1 MALSVDPQATTP
13 DVDAGGPLLSVSD
26 VSVTAHRGERE
37 ITLVD
42 GVSFELEAGRTV
54 GLVGESGSG
63 KTLTAL
69 SVIQHLP
76 VSLRSAGGTVSFGGR
91 DLTALSPA
99 ELRAVRGNDIGVIF
113 QDPLASFDPSFTVGS
128 QMVETIRTHTS
139 LSRAE
144 ARELSVSLL
153 DRVGIAQPDRR
164 MRDYAHQLSGG
175 MAQRVMIA
183 MAISCRPRLLIADE
197 PTTALDVTVQAQI
210 LALLRSLQEE
220 HGMAVLLISHDLS
233 VIAEMADDMV
243 VMYAGQ
249 VVERGDV
256 VSTFERPT
264 HPYTEALLGAQPAA
278 SARGQDLVAIPGSV
292 PSAGDLPPGCRFH
305 PRCPHAADACREGD
319 PQLVVLDAGETRCL
333 RHGELTLAGV
343 PDDTEAAAP
352 EGPELRSS
360 DRHSRSQ
367 ERNLGESADTRPVL
381 VEAKGLTKDFTL
393 RTGRWPWSKSTLR
406 AVDDVSFVIHAGETL
421 GLVGESGAGK
431 STVGRIVLGLVAAT
445 GGEVLVDGTDM
456 RKARGRR
463 KRDLRR
469 DVQVVFQNPHSSLDP
484 MMTVGDTLAEPLE
497 VHTDMKAARVTER
510 VHELLDQVGL
520 DADYADRYPDALSG
534 GQRQRIAIARALAL
548 EPKLIVC
555 DEPVSALDV
564 STQAQVVNLLAD
576 LQRKLGVAYLF
587 VGHDLSVMYQV
598 SDRVAVMYRGRI
610 VEIGPSEQI
619 YHEPRHAYTRS
630 LLGAVLSIDPRRRRL
645 ADIAAAAADRS
656 FDGPLPEGSSHDGDQ
671 PGDDQR
677 DGDQRDDDQRD
688 EEEAS

>member
-1 MALSVDPQATTP
+1 MALSVDPEAATP

-26 VSVTAHRGERE
+26 LRVTARRGERE

-42 GVSFELEAGRTV
+42 GVSFELDAGRTV

-76 VSLRSAGGTVSFGGR
+76 ASLRSAGGTVSFGGR

-99 ELRAVRGNDIGVIF
+99 ELRAVRGDDIGVIF

-128 QMVETIRTHTS
+128 QMIETIRAHTS

-144 ARELSVSLL
+144 ARELSISLL
-153 DRVGIAQPDRR
+153 DRVGIPQPDRR

-278 SARGQDLVAIPGSV
+278 SARGQALVAIPGSV

-305 PRCPHAADACREGD
+305 PRCPHATDACREGD
-319 PQLVVLDAGETRCL
+319 PPLVALDAGESRCL

-343 PDDTEAAAP
+343 PDETAEPVDLRAP
-352 EGPELRSS
+352 DRQVRSE
-360 DRHSRSQ
+360 
-367 ERNLGESADTRPVL
+367 ERVGEVL

-393 RTGRWPWSKSTLR
+393 RTGRWPWSKTTLR

-431 STVGRIVLGLVAAT
+431 STVGRIVLGLVQAT

-456 RKARGRR
+456 RRARGQR

-497 VHTDMKAARVTER
+497 VHTDMGRAQVEER
-510 VHELLDQVGL
+510 VRELLDQVGL
-520 DADYADRYPDALSG
+520 DADHADRYPDALSG

-548 EPKLIVC
+548 EPRLIVC

-576 LQRKLGVAYLF
+576 LQRGLGVAYLF

-619 YHEPRHAYTRS
+619 YHDPQHEYTRS
-630 LLGAVLSIDPRRRRL
+630 LLSAVLSIDPRRRRL
-645 ADIAAAAADRS
+645 ADIAAAAAGRAEDADR
-656 FDGPLPEGSSHDGDQ
+656 
-671 PGDDQR
+671 R
-677 DGDQRDDDQRD
+677 DGAEPPA